1 MAKFFEGAYF
11 DKPFYDNPFFHGD
24 YYHKP
29 FFSGIGSGSGG
40 GTVPSVP
47 VVEGSVVDNAN
58 TKRIIVQF
66 DQEMRKVG
74 DLKHKISAVVD
85 GGTLHNPVTISFN
98 HNTMNLTF
106 ASAFVT
112 GTVIT
117 WAYDDSDP
125 VITLESKLGIEA
137 DNQTYSVTNNIPSTN
152 PAPPPE
158 DDIVITKP
166 KRKRGKKK

>member
-1 MAKFFEGAYF
+1 MSTFFAKPYF
-11 DKPFYDNPFFHGD
+11 DKPFYDNEYFHGD
-24 YYHKP
+24 YFHVP
-29 FFSGIGSGSGG
+29 FFSGIGSGTGG

-58 TKRIIVQF
+58 PKRIIVQF
-66 DQEMRKVG
+66 DQEMRKIG

-85 GGTLHNPVTISFN
+85 GGTLHNPVTVSFN
-98 HNTMNLTF
+98 HNTMNLNF

-112 GTVIT
+112 GTSIT

-137 DNQTYSVTNNIPSTN
+137 DNQTYGVVNNLVAKTRRAKNS
-152 PAPPPE
+152 
-158 DDIVITKP
+158 
-166 KRKRGKKK
+166 